1 MYDLFSFEKNWNRIR
16 TVEAQS
22 VSDFFLFF
30 LQNVWFLFVLNL
42 QPVDFWRISQI
53 NPLEIMF
60 KKCHYIL
67 FVKFCFNFFSRCH
80 VFRSMFE
87 NDLDGEEPYVLSE
100 ISPEIFSIMLQY
112 IYTNS
117 CKIDSENVSNF
128 NISTDQPVKFSR
140 HINIYS
146 ILSIVL
152 K

>member
-1 MYDLFSFEKNWNRIR
+1 
-16 TVEAQS
+16 
-22 VSDFFLFF
+22 
-30 LQNVWFLFVLNL
+30 
-42 QPVDFWRISQI
+42 
-53 NPLEIMF
+53 
-60 KKCHYIL
+60 
-67 FVKFCFNFFSRCH
+67 
-80 VFRSMFE
+80 MFE